1 MDHAARPE
9 LYSPQANW
17 YLTGRMKHA
26 KIILTVT
33 ILSAALLSAQACAR
47 ADKTSHVAAPQVTPS
62 PQAGGPSTTA
72 APQAVPAKDATQPD
86 LASHFKQFPGT
97 FVLYDLKRDRYVRHD
112 PARAAVRF
120 SPFSTFK
127 IPNSL
132 IGLETGVI
140 EDANFRIKWD
150 AEKYPREG
158 SFDFWWR
165 DHTLRSAFRNS
176 VVWYYRE
183 LASRVGEQRMR
194 EFVNKFR
201 YGNQD
206 ISGGVDRFWL
216 GSSLKISA
224 DEQVEFLK
232 ALYRE
237 ELPVSKR
244 TYTVFKNIF
253 VNEEGAGYKLSGKT
267 GSGPFAEGRFL
278 GWFVGYLETKDNT
291 YVFATQIE
299 GPTFASIRDERLR
312 ITKSILTDLGHL
324 PGKK

>member
-1 MDHAARPE
+1 
-9 LYSPQANW
+9 
-17 YLTGRMKHA
+17 MKRTR
-26 KIILTVT
+26 IILTAT
-33 ILSAALLSAQACAR
+33 ILSAALLAAQACA
-47 ADKTSHVAAPQVTPS
+47 KTNGTSQVATSQTTPTPQQS
-62 PQAGGPSTTA
+62 SPST
-72 APQAVPAKDATQPD
+72 APTKDATQPD
-86 LASHFKQFPGT
+86 LSSHFEQFPGT

-140 EDANFRIKWD
+140 GDANFLIKWD

-158 SFDFWWR
+158 PFDFWWR

-253 VNEEGAGYKLSGKT
+253 VHEEGAGYKLSGKT
-267 GSGPFAEGRFL
+267 GSGPIAEGRFL
-278 GWFVGYLETKDNT
+278 GWFVGYLETKDNA

>member
-1 MDHAARPE
+1 MRH
-9 LYSPQANW
+9 
-17 YLTGRMKHA
+17 TKT
-26 KIILTVT
+26 ILTAA

-47 ADKTSHVAAPQVTPS
+47 ADETSHVAAPQTPPS
-62 PQAGGPSTTA
+62 PRAVTPSTTA
-72 APQAVPAKDATQPD
+72 TPSTVVDKDATQPD
-86 LASHFKQFPGT
+86 LARHFEQFPGT

-112 PARAAVRF
+112 PARAAARF

-140 EDANFRIKWD
+140 KDADFLIKWD

-158 SFDFWWR
+158 QFDFWWR

-183 LASRVGEQRMR
+183 LATRVGEQRMR

-216 GSSLKISA
+216 NSSLRISA

-232 ALYRE
+232 TLYRE

-244 TYTVFKNIF
+244 TYAVFKDIF
-253 VNEEGAGYKLSGKT
+253 VNEEGMGYKLSGKT

-278 GWFVGYLETKDNT
+278 GWFVGYLETKDNA